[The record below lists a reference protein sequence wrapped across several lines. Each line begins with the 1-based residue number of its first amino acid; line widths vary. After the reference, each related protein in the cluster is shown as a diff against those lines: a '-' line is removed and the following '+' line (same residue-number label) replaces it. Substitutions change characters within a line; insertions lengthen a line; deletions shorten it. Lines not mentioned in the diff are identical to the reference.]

1 MKPCLTAPPDGQA
14 VLGGDT
20 ADAKVVAVPVLEVLG
35 PRPMRPCSWS
45 VNPLGTVSSQTAI
58 WLMVGRVAG
67 AGAMALSV
75 GSGNGSVLA
84 ARTAAK
90 LSGSAGSITHL
101 ATVRNCR

>member
-1 MKPCLTAPPDGQA
+1 MKPCLTAPPVGQA
-14 VLGGDT
+14 VVGADT
-20 ADAKVVAVPVLEVLG
+20 DDAKVVVVPVVEVLG
-35 PRPMRPCSWS
+35 PRPIRPCSSS

-58 WLMVGRVAG
+58 WPMVGRVAG
-67 AGAMALSV
+67 AGAMAFSV
-75 GSGNGSVLA
+75 GSGKGSVLA